1 MNLFGR
7 KQSSDHLVKFLWFCS
22 EENILLTIW
31 KNSYGYVQQKTF
43 FESFGKIPMV
53 SFGIQVQA
61 AAGRTQQEDLSGA
74 FLQMVNE
81 ANQNVK
87 IRNLRRFAWLIEAL
101 GGALVGLQ

>member
-1 MNLFGR
+1 MGR
-7 KQSSDHLVKFLWFCS
+7 AIFLQ
-22 EENILLTIW
+22 
-31 KNSYGYVQQKTF
+31 KNTPGVL
-43 FESFGKIPMV
+43 
-53 SFGIQVQA
+53 QVQA

>member
-1 MNLFGR
+1 MFFTSQI
-7 KQSSDHLVKFLWFCS
+7 KQS
-22 EENILLTIW
+22 I
-31 KNSYGYVQQKTF
+31 
-43 FESFGKIPMV
+43 V
-53 SFGIQVQA
+53 SFILIGKKLKFSRLRHYIQVQA

>member
-1 MNLFGR
+1 M
-7 KQSSDHLVKFLWFCS
+7 V
-22 EENILLTIW
+22 
-31 KNSYGYVQQKTF
+31 
-43 FESFGKIPMV
+43 FEIYSLKLKK
-53 SFGIQVQA
+53 IQVQA

-101 GGALVGLQ
+101 GGALVGSNICLPQSMA